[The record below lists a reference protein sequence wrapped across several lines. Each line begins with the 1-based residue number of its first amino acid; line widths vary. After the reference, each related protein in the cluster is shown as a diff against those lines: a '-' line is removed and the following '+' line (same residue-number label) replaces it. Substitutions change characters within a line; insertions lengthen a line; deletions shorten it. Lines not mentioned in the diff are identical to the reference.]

1 MNLFTIILAHFT
13 LSNNSFGL
21 PVGFVRMKTKITTKT
36 VEGLSINSKVYEVYD
51 EILTGFLVRVLP
63 SGLKSF
69 WVRYRLSNGKR
80 DRVVLGHH
88 GVISVAQA
96 RDEAKRILSMV
107 TMGNN
112 PKLTK
117 QQNVNKAVPT
127 LKEFIDTE
135 YLHWSETHHQ
145 WFDDHIQRL
154 KRFKDFLGLPLNE
167 INHQVVEK
175 WRSNCL
181 KKKLSPATINR
192 NTAALRSV
200 LSKAVEWSIIENH
213 PLNKLKQLKV
223 DRSPNVRYLNEHEE
237 IRLREALD
245 MREAKLRKDRENG
258 NLWRADRGYELYPDL
273 NDAPFIDYLK
283 PLVLLS
289 INTGARRGELFRI
302 QWEDV
307 DFDRKSLALVMRGK
321 RKSYTRHIPLN
332 KEVYETLLAW
342 RKMRP
347 LSDIMIFPSKNGSKF
362 DNIQTSWENL
372 RKEAKINN
380 FRWHDMRHHFASR
393 LVMNGVPLN
402 TVRELLGHTSV
413 EMTLRYAHLA
423 PEQKERAVATL
434 ERN

>member
-1 MNLFTIILAHFT
+1 M
-13 LSNNSFGL
+13 G
-21 PVGFVRMKTKITTKT
+21 PVWALEKIGSAMKEKLT
-36 VEGLSINSKVYEVYD
+36 NKVVNQIEPQANIVEVYD
-51 EILTGFLVRVLP
+51 TELIGLYLRVFQTGTKVFY
-63 SGLKSF
+63 
-69 WVRYRLSNGKR
+69 VRYRLPDRSRHKYKIGRFGELTVTEAREQAKKILGEVAIGTDPKASKIVVGK
-80 DRVVLGHH
+80 
-88 GVISVAQA
+88 
-96 RDEAKRILSMV
+96 
-107 TMGNN
+107 
-112 PKLTK
+112 
-117 QQNVNKAVPT
+117 KAT
-127 LKEFIDTE
+127 LRQFIEKE

-145 WFDDHIQRL
+145 WFEDHIQRL
-154 KRFKDFLGLPLNE
+154 KRFKDFLDLPLNE

-175 WRSNCL
+175 WRSDCL
-181 KKKLSPATINR
+181 KKKLAPATINR

-200 LSKAVEWSIIENH
+200 LSKAVEWGIIETH
-213 PLNKLKQLKV
+213 PLNKLKQLKI
-223 DRSPNVRYLNEHEE
+223 DRSPNVRYLSEHEE

-245 MREAKLRKDRENG
+245 AREARLRKDRQNG
-258 NLWRADRGYELYPDL
+258 NLWREDRGYELYPDL
-273 NDAPFIDYLK
+273 NDIPFVDYLK

-289 INTGARRGELFRI
+289 INTGARRGELFRL

-307 DFDRKSLALVMRGK
+307 DFNRKSLALVMRGK

-423 PEQKERAVATL
+423 PEQKEKAVATL
-434 ERN
+434 DRVIAT